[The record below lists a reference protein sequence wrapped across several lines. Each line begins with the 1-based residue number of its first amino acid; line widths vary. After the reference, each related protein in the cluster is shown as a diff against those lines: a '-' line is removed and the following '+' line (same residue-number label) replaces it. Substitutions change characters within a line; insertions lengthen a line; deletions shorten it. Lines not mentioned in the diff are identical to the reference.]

1 MRRFLAVDIG
11 LRGREAVV
19 KRDGPE
25 GVAMA
30 TLRFCAY
37 QYQHLAL
44 DELAERWRRAEDLGF
59 DVLWNCDTVV
69 EPDRP
74 RHVMFDGPT
83 TLTLMAAATSR
94 IRVGTLVSSLYFRQP
109 VTLAKASMTVDRLT
123 SGRLELALGVG
134 DPSAGGPV
142 AGVDWSPGEQVAR
155 FAEFVELVDL
165 LLRQEV
171 TSYDGTY
178 YRCSEAEIIPG
189 PVQRPRPPITIA
201 AHGPK
206 MLAIAA
212 RHGEGWSQ
220 WGGYGVDTEADFY
233 RVTAQR
239 CARFDELADGMGRD
253 PRSIRHSLVCFPPLT
268 PWESRDY
275 FTEMVGRFRS
285 VGIDEFV
292 LYWPGSW
299 RPAAAHEAQVFE
311 RVAAD
316 VIPALRTA

>member
-1 MRRFLAVDIG
+1 
-11 LRGREAVV
+11 
-19 KRDGPE
+19 
-25 GVAMA
+25 MA

-44 DELAERWRRAEDLGF
+44 DVLTDRWRHAEQLGF

-74 RHVMFDGPT
+74 RHVLYDGPT
-83 TLTLMAAATSR
+83 TLTLMAATTSS

-109 VTLAKASMTVDRLT
+109 VTLAKATMTLDQLT
-123 SGRLELALGVG
+123 GGRVELALGVG

-142 AGVDWSPGEQVAR
+142 AGVDWSPAEQVAR

-165 LLRQEV
+165 LLRHEV
-171 TSYDGTY
+171 TSYDGAY
-178 YRCSEAEIIPG
+178 YRCDEAETIPG
-189 PVQRPRPPITIA
+189 PVQQPRPPLTIA

-212 RHGEGWSQ
+212 RYADSWSQ
-220 WGGYGVDTEADFY
+220 WGGSDVQTEADFY
-233 RVTAQR
+233 RITVER
-239 CARFDELADGMGRD
+239 GVRFDELVEKQNRD
-253 PRSIRHSLVCFPPLT
+253 PSDIRHSLVCYPPLT
-268 PWESRDY
+268 PWESPAY
-275 FTEMVGRFRS
+275 FTDMVGRFGE

-299 RPAAAHEAQVFE
+299 RPEAVEHELEVFE
-311 RVAAD
+311 QVAD
-316 VIPALRTA
+316 EVIPALRRESQSA